1 MLKKLITATAATALM
16 ASAATASVRPMAA
29 VPVTTT
35 SATSAVQV
43 HDDDGHNEIYWVIGV
58 GAIIGIVLFVLAF
71 DGDDD
76 DDDLPVSLA

>member
-29 VPVTTT
+29 VPTAAT
-35 SATSAVQV
+35 ATSAVQV
-43 HDDDGHNEIYWVIGV
+43 HDDDGHNEIYWIIGIGAVIGV
-58 GAIIGIVLFVLAF
+58 VLFVLAF

-76 DDDLPVSLA
+76 DDELPVSLG